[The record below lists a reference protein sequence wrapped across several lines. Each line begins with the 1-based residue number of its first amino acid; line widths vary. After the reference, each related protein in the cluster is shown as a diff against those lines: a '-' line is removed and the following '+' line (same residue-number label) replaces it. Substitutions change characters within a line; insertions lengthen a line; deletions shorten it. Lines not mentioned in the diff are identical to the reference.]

1 MIYVQFEINKT
12 RTDIIFLDFMVAF
25 TDELTSQSNHEIL
38 SLFISIRTYSR
49 KITQR
54 NPLKN

>member
-12 RTDIIFLDFMVAF
+12 RTDIIFLDFMVTF

-38 SLFISIRTYSR
+38 SLFITIRTYS
-49 KITQR
+49 
-54 NPLKN
+54 

>member
-25 TDELTSQSNHEIL
+25 TDELTSQSNHEIMKYCL
-38 SLFISIRTYSR
+38 YLFPLEHIHERSR
-49 KITQR
+49 KET
-54 NPLKN
+54 L